1 MSQYRSKILKLDSS
15 KASTYYNQYKTSFS
29 FDVNP
34 PLSVS
39 SDQVLVYSL
48 LNAWIPYSFYAVNK
62 YNQYLDVSETIN
74 GVTSTRTVLFPAGNY
89 SANDWAR
96 TFTISMSTQNIKYAC
111 TYNRNNN
118 RFVMSTSLNTSS
130 TFLLATG
137 PNASTSCRKLLG
149 LDKVDT
155 IVDYDGI
162 LTGLVTMNDIYYFQ
176 IKTNIG
182 DSASFI
188 TADETDSILEIIPV
202 SSEPLSFISYS
213 PYQPNK
219 FLLHSNSLTDIRISL
234 VDNYGREVNLNGIP
248 FIITIKVDIIEPEDA
263 GMKKPIGRGA
273 EMPDQSKTNLQ
284 LFNENP
290 RLINTNIPAKHGV
303 NLQDYIEYN
312 LINEM
317 LAKVRNKKRS
327 KKA

>member
-1 MSQYRSKILKLDSS
+1 L
-15 KASTYYNQYKTSFS
+15 
-29 FDVNP
+29 
-34 PLSVS
+34 
-39 SDQVLVYSL
+39 
-48 LNAWIPYSFYAVNK
+48 
-62 YNQYLDVSETIN
+62 
-74 GVTSTRTVLFPAGNY
+74 LFPAL
-89 SANDWAR
+89 
-96 TFTISMSTQNIKYAC
+96 Q
-111 TYNRNNN
+111 
-118 RFVMSTSLNTSS
+118 
-130 TFLLATG
+130 
-137 PNASTSCRKLLG
+137 
-149 LDKVDT
+149 
-155 IVDYDGI
+155 
-162 LTGLVTMNDIYYFQ
+162 
-176 IKTNIG
+176 
-182 DSASFI
+182 
-188 TADETDSILEIIPV
+188 
-202 SSEPLSFISYS
+202 
-213 PYQPNK
+213 

-317 LAKVRNKKRS
+317 LDKVRRKKKS